1 MTTTISFADATD
13 GHVTSHS
20 ASYAS
25 AKAGAGLSAT
35 TGLGTAIWGLALGGA
50 IPGEYSLDEVFL
62 SFTYSTPTE
71 LVVGAYI
78 ETHVFN
84 ALSPAVTRTFRWL
97 EYEWGASLTTADF
110 RTQTQLAALTTLAE
124 IGPSVEDA
132 PAGQAIFGGSDALST
147 RVASA
152 GPLRVV
158 GVSDREQAGTT
169 PTVDER
175 ATIYSADASGT
186 ANDPRLIIET
196 APLSTATGTMSAQV
210 QLSDGTHA
218 YLEYDAFTPMRIRH
232 RNAAGT
238 VVTVGSI
245 GLGFGLTDFLS
256 TWTTAQAF
264 ALAVDASD
272 NLYVLGTSAGARTS
286 IVVEPWLKGVGHTW
300 TVGTRRETTLG
311 AFSGGAV
318 NNVAAAW
325 HSVGGASGTIV
336 VVAGHSTGRVPQLTL
351 DVRYALLNVDYLLT
365 GVGSLLRGSGAA
377 QGTLIESSSGVA
389 WATAANETGTMLD
402 VVAAPGTSDRGYVF
416 SASGRVGLGGAAYA
430 SAYRY
435 VLNAGGTGFTATHGV
450 ATAYATKD
458 ATAKLRV
465 VALSATVFALISCDP
480 DTGYGPTAVVLQNVG
495 TSPSFT
501 ILANVTMSDE
511 GIASLPSEAFF
522 ATSPLWDVAY
532 DTVGNRLWL
541 YYFDT
546 ANSRRLMRTSVNMTT
561 YLAVRDEVQISSTV
575 GAVGST
581 NHGIRVHRGAMN
593 GQKVLVSVA
602 NRDSG
607 GVLSTLYLEDSFNV
621 APTAPTLTTR
631 ANFDAT
637 ATALFGWTFND
648 PNAGDTQSAYELD
661 INTSV
666 GADVYDTGKIASATA
681 ALVAVGAAAT
691 ANNASV
697 SPALPAGTADGD
709 TLLMLASI
717 RSSGAGTVVAPLGW
731 KALAT
736 SGNVALLGKIAS
748 SGEVA
753 PTVTFT
759 GGSAGDDTI
768 AQIAGFRNL
777 PLSVFASAAQLN
789 ASAQNVAFPAL
800 TVPLNNGLVLV
811 IGWKQ
816 DDSTGYAA
824 LAGMTEL
831 GEANPTAGNDASQAW
846 DYVLQGAAA
855 NVAASSLVVTGGAS
869 AISRGLTVAIGP
881 AGLTPTASIH
891 TLPANVL
898 TNPGSYQW
906 RVRTWD
912 AAGLAGPWS
921 GYSTFQTAAG
931 GTVTVIDPVA
941 DNPAGVITDDYLVQ
955 WSVAGT
961 TQASYRVKLY
971 RTDTGALVSDT
982 GWVASVATSLLV
994 GGMVSDVEHRVEV
1007 TVRTA
1012 GLVESGTGTRLI
1024 TPSYGSPEVPTA
1036 VVTEVPEAGYIE
1048 IVVTNPVVVSPP
1060 NDRPAVAVNQI
1071 RRAVAGTDDWITVG
1085 NAPPNGTYRDYSVAS
1100 GVEYTYVVR
1109 GVSA

>member
-13 GHVTSHS
+13 GHITSHS

-25 AKAGAGLSAT
+25 AKAGAGLSAS
-35 TGLGTAIWGLALGGA
+35 TGLGTAIWGIAFGGA
-50 IPGEYSLDEVFL
+50 IPGEYSLDETFL

-78 ETHVFN
+78 EAHVFN
-84 ALSPAVTRTFRWL
+84 ALSPSVTRTMRWL
-97 EYEWGASLTTADF
+97 EYDWGASLTTADF
-110 RTQTQLAALTTLAE
+110 RTQAQLAALTTMAE

-132 PAGQAIFGGSDALST
+132 PAGQAIFGGSETLAT

-175 ATIYSADASGT
+175 STIYSADASGT
-186 ANDPRLIIET
+186 ANDPRLVILT
-196 APLSTATGTMSAQV
+196 APLSTMTGTMSSQV

-264 ALAVDASD
+264 TLVADASD
-272 NLYVLGTSAGARTS
+272 NLYVLGVSASAHNSLVT
-286 IVVEPWLKGVGHTW
+286 EPWLKGVGYTW
-300 TVGTRRETTLG
+300 TVGTRRETSLG
-311 AFSGGAV
+311 AFSGGSI

-325 HSVGGASGTIV
+325 HSVGGTFGTIV
-336 VVAGHSTGRVPQLTL
+336 AVAGHSTGRVPQLTL
-351 DVRYALLNVDYLLT
+351 DMGYVLLSVDYLLT
-365 GVGSLLRGSGAA
+365 GTGSLLRGSGAA
-377 QGTLIESSSGVA
+377 QGTLVESSAAVA
-389 WATAANETGTMLD
+389 WATAANETGSMLD
-402 VVAAPGTSDRGYVF
+402 VVAAPGTTDRGYVL
-416 SASGRVGLGGAAYA
+416 SASGRTVPGGSAYV
-430 SAYRY
+430 STYRY
-435 VLNAGGTGFTATHGV
+435 VLNSGGTGFTSTAGV

-465 VALSATVFALISCDP
+465 VAVSPTVFTLVSCDP
-480 DTGYGPTAVVLQNVG
+480 DTGYGPTAIVLQNVG
-495 TSPSFT
+495 TSSTFT
-501 ILANVTMSDE
+501 TLANVTLSDE
-511 GIASLPSEAFF
+511 GITSLPSESFF
-522 ATSPLWDVAY
+522 ATSSLWDVVY
-532 DTVGNRLWL
+532 DAVGGRLWL

-546 ANSRRLMRTSVNMTT
+546 ANSRRLMRTSINMTT

-581 NHGIRVHRGAMN
+581 NYGIRVHRGELV

-631 ANFDAT
+631 TNFDAT
-637 ATALFGWTFND
+637 ATAVFGWTFND

-661 INTSV
+661 INTSAGV
-666 GADVYDTGKIASATA
+666 DVYDTGKIASATG
-681 ALVAVGAAAT
+681 ALVNVGAAAT

-697 SPALPAGTADGD
+697 TPALPAGMADGD

-717 RSSGAGTVVAPLGW
+717 RSSGTGTVVTPLGW
-731 KALAT
+731 KALVT
-736 SGNVALLGKIAS
+736 SGNVTLLGKIAS
-748 SGEVA
+748 SSEVA
-753 PTVTFT
+753 PTVTFA

-768 AQIAGFRNL
+768 AQIAAFRNV
-777 PLSVFASAAQLN
+777 PLSVFASATLLN
-789 ASAQNVAFPAL
+789 ASAQNVAYPAL

-824 LAGMTEL
+824 LAGMAEL

-846 DYVLQGAAA
+846 DYVLQGAAS
-855 NVAASSLVVTGGAS
+855 NIGASSFTVTGGAS

-881 AGLTPTASIH
+881 AGLTPTAATH

-931 GTVTVIDPVA
+931 GTVTITDPVA
-941 DNPAGVITDDYLVQ
+941 DNPAGVVTDDYLVQ

-961 TQASYRVKLY
+961 TQAQYRVKLY
-971 RTDTGALVSDT
+971 RTDTAALVSDT
-982 GWVASVATSLLV
+982 GWVVSTATSLLV
-994 GGMVSDVEHRVEV
+994 GGMVSGVEHRVEV

-1036 VVTEVPEAGYIE
+1036 VVTEVPTAGYIE
-1048 IVVTNPVVVSPP
+1048 IAVTNPVVVSPP

-1071 RRAVAGTDDWITVG
+1071 RRAVSGTDDWVTIGTTG
-1085 NAPPNGTYRDYSVAS
+1085 PNGTYRDYTVAS
-1100 GVEYTYVVR
+1100 GVEYDYVVR